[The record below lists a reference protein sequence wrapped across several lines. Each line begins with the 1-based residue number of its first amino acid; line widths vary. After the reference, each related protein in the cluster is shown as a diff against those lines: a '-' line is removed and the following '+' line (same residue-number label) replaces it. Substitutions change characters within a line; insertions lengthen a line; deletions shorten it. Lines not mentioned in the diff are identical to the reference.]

1 MTAARNGDTPKVTDV
16 LSALSDAAKT
26 LGTYV
31 SRTVDERPGATLA
44 AAAAA
49 GFVVG
54 GGLLSPLGGRLVA
67 ATARATAGNVATLIT
82 LDLVRRALE
91 EGGAAHGRG
100 ENPGTR

>member
-1 MTAARNGDTPKVTDV
+1 MSAREDGGAPKVSEV

-31 SRTVDERPGATLA
+31 AHAVDETPGVTLA
-44 AAAAA
+44 AAVAA

-91 EGGAAHGRG
+91 EGGAARG
-100 ENPGTR
+100 GNASARAG